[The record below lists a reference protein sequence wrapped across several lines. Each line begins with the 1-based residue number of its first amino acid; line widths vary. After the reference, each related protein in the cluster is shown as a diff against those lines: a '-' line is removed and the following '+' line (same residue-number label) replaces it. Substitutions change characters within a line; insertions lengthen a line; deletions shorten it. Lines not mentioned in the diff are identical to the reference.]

1 MQFYVTLALHIFYFL
16 GLIIEMIFGYTL
28 YKVRMHITYLLEARA
43 RRLGVVMMLNVPWRQ
58 QSGMLE

>member
-1 MQFYVTLALHIFYFL
+1 
-16 GLIIEMIFGYTL
+16 MIFGYTL